1 MLAVQTQ
8 GVAMKWARIRHGDNQ
23 VFGTIEGETLRV
35 HTGDIF
41 AGTVPTDKNVALAD
55 AVFLPP
61 ARPAK
66 FIGLWNNFYAAAAK
80 NGWSVPS
87 EPLYFLKGANALNAH
102 GGTIAMPASYSG
114 RIVYE
119 GELGIVIG
127 KSCKDA
133 TAEEAQR
140 AIFGYTCINDV
151 TALELIASDTSFA
164 QWTRAKSFD
173 GFGPIGPVIATD
185 LDPATLVV
193 RTRVNGRERQNYPV
207 ADMIFAPAR
216 LVELLSRDMT
226 LEPGDVVACGTSLG
240 VLPVK
245 AGTRVEIEIDGIGVL
260 DNVFA

>member
-1 MLAVQTQ
+1 
-8 GVAMKWARIRHGDNQ
+8 MKWARIRHGNNEI
-23 VFGTIEGETLRV
+23 FGTIEGATLRV
-35 HTGDIF
+35 HTGNMF
-41 AGTVPTDKNVALAD
+41 AGPVPTGESVALAD

-61 ARPAK
+61 TQPAK
-66 FIGLWNNFYAAAAK
+66 FIGLWNNFHAAAAK
-80 NGWSVPS
+80 NGWAVPS

-102 GGTIAMPASYSG
+102 GGQIAMPASYAG
-114 RIVYE
+114 RVVYE
-119 GELGIVIG
+119 GELGIVMG
-127 KSCKDA
+127 KSCKNA
-133 TAEEAQR
+133 TPEEAQG

-151 TALELIASDTSFA
+151 TAFELIASDTSFA

-173 GFGPIGPVIATD
+173 GFGPVGPAIATD

-207 ADMIFAPAR
+207 SDMIFAPTR

-226 LEPGDVVACGTSLG
+226 LEPGDVIACGTSLG

-245 AGTRVEIEIDGIGVL
+245 ALTRVEVEIDGIGVL